1 MISHCEQQWQV
12 LFSFP
17 YTPRHHLGLEPEA
30 AAKSYCFSADGM
42 PEFFGQ
48 EPFIFVEELFHS
60 LSRKVHSFSSGMEMK
75 VIAGK
80 NAIFDQI

>member
-17 YTPRHHLGLEPEA
+17 YTSRHHLGLEAEA
-30 AAKSYCFSADGM
+30 AAKSHCCSADRM

-48 EPFIFVEELFHS
+48 EPFIFVEEFFHS
-60 LSRKVHSFSSGMEMK
+60 LSRKVHSFSSGMGMK
-75 VIAGK
+75 VIDGK
-80 NAIFDQI
+80 NAIVDQI